1 MNNHFKH
8 VLCVA
13 ALAASL
19 SFPSLASA
27 DVTPDVLAKQT
38 TNEVLEIVRQDKDIK
53 RGNSRK
59 ILDLVEKK
67 ILPVFDF
74 ERMTRLAVGKHWP
87 KASPEQRVAL
97 VDAFRGLLVRTYS
110 SALSGVAD
118 YTIVFKPYNAAP
130 GAAEATVSTEVI
142 KPGAPPISIDY
153 RVARVD
159 SGWKV
164 VDVKVEGAS
173 LVSVYRNSFNSEVRR
188 GGIDGLVES
197 LKKRV
202 RDTGAPE

>member
-19 SFPSLASA
+19 SFPSQASA

-74 ERMTRLAVGKHWP
+74 ERMTQLAVGKHWP
-87 KASPEQRVAL
+87 KANPEQRVAL
-97 VDAFRGLLVRTYS
+97 VDAFRALLVRTYS

-130 GAAEATVSTEVI
+130 GAAEVTVATEVI

-153 RVARVD
+153 RLARVD

-173 LVSVYRNSFNSEVRR
+173 LVSVYRNSFSSEVKR
-188 GGIDGLVES
+188 GGIDGLIER

-202 RDTGAPE
+202 RDTRAPE